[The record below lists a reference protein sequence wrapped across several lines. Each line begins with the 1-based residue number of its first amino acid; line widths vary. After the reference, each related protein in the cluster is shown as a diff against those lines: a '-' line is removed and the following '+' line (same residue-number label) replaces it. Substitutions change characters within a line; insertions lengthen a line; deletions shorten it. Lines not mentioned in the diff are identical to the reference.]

1 MSLLTLIQDA
11 SKMIGLSSPTAVV
24 SSADQRVL
32 ELLVMAN
39 VSGED
44 LSTRY
49 DWQELTRT
57 ASWSSTGTIAQGTI
71 TSATIASDFGRFV
84 DDTFWDRST
93 RIPIGGPATS
103 QEWQSDLSSA
113 IVSPPYKFIVQNNV
127 LYVGP
132 TPIAAGNTLVFNYIT
147 KNWCASSA
155 GTAQSA
161 FAADDDVTLIPEKL
175 FKLDLIW
182 RWKSS
187 KGLAYAE
194 DLENAERQIDKY
206 IGQNGGRRVLFI
218 GGAPIHYF
226 ADNIPAGN
234 WPGS

>member
-24 SSADQRVL
+24 TSADQRVL

-39 VSGED
+39 VVGED

-49 DWQELTRT
+49 EWQELVRT
-57 ASWSSTGTIAQGTI
+57 AQWSSSGTIAQGTI
-71 TSATIASDFGRFV
+71 GSSTIASDFGRFI
-84 DDTFWDRST
+84 DGTFWDRSL
-93 RIPIGGPATS
+93 RQQVLGPSTA
-103 QEWQSDLSSA
+103 QQWQADLSNA
-113 IVSPPYKFIVQNNV
+113 IVSPPYKFIVQNNI
-127 LYVGP
+127 LYIGP
-132 TPIAAGNTLVFNYIT
+132 TPIGAGNTLVFNYVT
-147 KNWCASSA
+147 KNWCQSST
-155 GTAQSA
+155 GTGQSA
-161 FAADDDVTLIPEKL
+161 FAADSDTTLIPERL

-194 DLENAERQIDKY
+194 DLENAEREIDKH

-218 GGAPIHYF
+218 GGAPIEYL
-226 ADNIPAGN
+226 AGNVAAGN
-234 WPGS
+234 WPG